1 MAKLTSAALAAHE
14 LGLAATFGGIVFG
27 QSGLGKAVKVL
38 PNQNDRSRVLEQ
50 SWKTFAIP
58 KTIGV
63 ITAGATWLIG
73 RSIFSGRFS
82 GRDIRRLVIAKD
94 VALGITVLSGLGAQ
108 VVGGKLSSEQPF
120 PIEAKASPRRGR
132 LRTWRRCSGRCR
144 SGLRAA
150 RRGRDGPG
158 ADLRPEHPRPQEPA
172 LGSRR
177 AVPALSLDTAS
188 HRFYTTRPN

>member
-73 RSIFSGRFS
+73 RSIFSGRFLGGTS
-82 GRDIRRLVIAKD
+82 G
-94 VALGITVLSGLGAQ
+94 G
-108 VVGGKLSSEQPF
+108 
-120 PIEAKASPRRGR
+120 
-132 LRTWRRCSGRCR
+132 W
-144 SGLRAA
+144 
-150 RRGRDGPG
+150 
-158 ADLRPEHPRPQEPA
+158 
-172 LGSRR
+172 
-177 AVPALSLDTAS
+177 
-188 HRFYTTRPN
+188 